1 VLPDNTFANRV
12 AVVTGGGSG
21 IGFAIG
27 QELARLGAT
36 VVLVGRREDVLR
48 DARDRIRET
57 GGQAVSKVGDVRER
71 EAVEQIAAE
80 VEADHG
86 PVGLLVN
93 SAAGN
98 FRVAPEELS
107 PNAWNAVVRIVL
119 DGTWNWT
126 QVVGRLAIEH
136 GTGASVLNIG
146 TVGALLG
153 GPETVHSA
161 SAKAGVVAMSK
172 SLAAAWG
179 PHGIRV
185 NMVSP
190 GITDGTPGASIL
202 LADEE
207 TRRSVIEQV
216 PLGRA
221 ALLQEITDAA
231 VYLLSD
237 YAGYVTG
244 ANLVVDGG
252 RSLGR
257 P

>member
-1 VLPDNTFANRV
+1 MLPDNTFADRV

-21 IGFAIG
+21 IGFGIG
-27 QELARLGAT
+27 QEIARLGAT
-36 VVLVGRREDVLR
+36 VALVGRREDVLR
-48 DARDRIRET
+48 EACTRIAET
-57 GGQAVSKVGDVRER
+57 GGKAVPKVGDVRDR
-71 EAVEQIAAE
+71 ESVEQIAAE
-80 VEADHG
+80 VTADHG
-86 PVGLLVN
+86 PVRLLVN

-98 FRVAPEELS
+98 FRAAPQSLS

-146 TVGALLG
+146 TLGALQG

-185 NMVSP
+185 NLVSP
-190 GITDGTPGASIL
+190 GITDDTPGAAIL
-202 LADEE
+202 LASEE
-207 TRRSVIEQV
+207 ARRAVIEQIPV
-216 PLGRA
+216 GRA
-221 ALLQEITDAA
+221 ADVREIANAA